1 MKSDAGQ
8 AGRQRR
14 HHDRAFKAKLIE
26 QCLAP
31 GASVSAI
38 ALENGINANMLF
50 KWRREELRHAS
61 TASTEPMLLPVRIA
75 AEPAEQPA
83 PAMQARSDP
92 QGHSPSSSVIELEV
106 AGAKLRLRGGVHED
120 SLRKVLR
127 ALRETA

>member
-1 MKSDAGQ
+1 MKSDADQGGQ
-8 AGRQRR
+8 QRR

-38 ALENGINANMLF
+38 ALTNGINANMLF
-50 KWRREELRHAS
+50 KWRREWLRQAS
-61 TASTEPMLLPVRIA
+61 AASAQPALLPVCVTPEA
-75 AEPAEQPA
+75 AEQPEPRLQMRH
-83 PAMQARSDP
+83 PARE
-92 QGHSPSSSVIELEV
+92 GSPSSSVIELEV

>member
-8 AGRQRR
+8 AGRERR

-50 KWRREELRHAS
+50 KWRRERLRQAS
-61 TASTEPMLLPVRIA
+61 AASAQPILLPIRVTD
-75 AEPAEQPA
+75 EPVEQPA
-83 PAMQARSDP
+83 PRMQARSAT
-92 QGHSPSSSVIELEV
+92 GEGSPSSSVIELEV